1 MSPSGWNHKT
11 RRSRSC
17 RSRTNREPVE
27 SHRQNIERIQRR
39 FEKELNRS
47 ERELRWAEENL
58 DDGSVA
64 SRRYIA
70 NLRNKVKYDYNQL
83 MQEKVHEVEK
93 CLSEIYDEEREL
105 SEQKLREQEIENER
119 FHRQTVNQI
128 IRERDAMCEEKL
140 ARQQSLYNK
149 LLNEQAIRLQAQ
161 QRLQTF
167 ESLNISQMKDR
178 LTRVEQSN
186 YLLRRSVYDLI
197 DHQQPVYRSTVY
209 IPSDKQET
217 DVTATMTTIVP
228 HVKRVTSASTKKKIV
243 APVTDMVTSKPI
255 RHLAILPPAK
265 EQAKKE
271 FIKRRSN
278 LSETFNMYDGP
289 TTTPTVKRSLDE
301 TLTINFENNES
312 QVADSKCQ
320 IPIHIELKTGET
332 NVCDNTTLSSVCELA
347 DQVKLQQKPHSLIG
361 RYQLPNANRSSTPT
375 PPVHVANVNYDE
387 IQTSEVTDKQI
398 LIKQFYAQLEKMK
411 TTFGIEQTHP
421 VTTKNVLT
429 LDSGEVTQTSTAI
442 QLKDNATETC
452 VLSATAQPE
461 NKKPPVPKKQTTTK
475 TTSCR
480 IKSAPVTMAT
490 QLHRDKN
497 SHRVLSCKQQ
507 KRPTEKNPTQEKK
520 SIHIKANPKRNTE
533 SAPLTRIDIHGP
545 EITLLPHDE
554 QECQQ
559 MYEKLQ
565 RLQPNGVCVDLNTLR
580 RALYPPV
587 GTANYSPNLNN
598 HEQASAFKSYRQ
610 RTEEIPQSW
619 IKGDHRYVNAY
630 VSKQQSESQVKS
642 NESNQKIASD
652 STNIDRITDQVKK
665 HAAINYSYYTR
676 TK

>member
-209 IPSDKQET
+209 IP
-217 DVTATMTTIVP
+217 
-228 HVKRVTSASTKKKIV
+228 R
-243 APVTDMVTSKPI
+243 
-255 RHLAILPPAK
+255 
-265 EQAKKE
+265 
-271 FIKRRSN
+271 
-278 LSETFNMYDGP
+278 
-289 TTTPTVKRSLDE
+289 
-301 TLTINFENNES
+301 
-312 QVADSKCQ
+312 
-320 IPIHIELKTGET
+320 
-332 NVCDNTTLSSVCELA
+332 
-347 DQVKLQQKPHSLIG
+347 
-361 RYQLPNANRSSTPT
+361 
-375 PPVHVANVNYDE
+375 
-387 IQTSEVTDKQI
+387 
-398 LIKQFYAQLEKMK
+398 
-411 TTFGIEQTHP
+411 FG
-421 VTTKNVLT
+421 V
-429 LDSGEVTQTSTAI
+429 
-442 QLKDNATETC
+442 
-452 VLSATAQPE
+452 
-461 NKKPPVPKKQTTTK
+461 
-475 TTSCR
+475 
-480 IKSAPVTMAT
+480 
-490 QLHRDKN
+490 
-497 SHRVLSCKQQ
+497 
-507 KRPTEKNPTQEKK
+507 
-520 SIHIKANPKRNTE
+520 
-533 SAPLTRIDIHGP
+533 
-545 EITLLPHDE
+545 
-554 QECQQ
+554 
-559 MYEKLQ
+559 
-565 RLQPNGVCVDLNTLR
+565 
-580 RALYPPV
+580 
-587 GTANYSPNLNN
+587 
-598 HEQASAFKSYRQ
+598 
-610 RTEEIPQSW
+610 
-619 IKGDHRYVNAY
+619 
-630 VSKQQSESQVKS
+630 
-642 NESNQKIASD
+642 
-652 STNIDRITDQVKK
+652 
-665 HAAINYSYYTR
+665 
-676 TK
+676 